1 MKPKNLKDLKKYLLE
16 FKMPVDMVTGIV
28 HTFDETDSLIKD
40 RIKELEKEMND
51 LFMDGNIITMGETRL
66 FRFLK
71 AHAVI
76 KELKRL
82 LGDE

>member
-1 MKPKNLKDLKKYLLE
+1 MKPKNLKDIEPCGTCQVEHSDPKNWCINSE
-16 FKMPVDMVTGIV
+16 I
-28 HTFDETDSLIKD
+28 ERLIKD

-82 LGDE
+82 LGDG